1 MQRLLRAFPLSI
13 VGAVALR
20 GASRRLGA
28 ARVLFPGPQEKR
40 FVWQGPRISMV
51 STQIFGND
59 YSDFRYR
66 LLRFSVT
73 ITQILGATYSDFP
86 GPIAPKKRQAL
97 GQGEVGSTLF
107 VGRAT

>member
-51 STQIFGND
+51 STQIFGDD
-59 YSDFRYR
+59 YSDFR
-66 LLRFSVT
+66 
-73 ITQILGATYSDFP
+73 
-86 GPIAPKKRQAL
+86 
-97 GQGEVGSTLF
+97 
-107 VGRAT
+107 